1 MFFPIG
7 GHGPGLF
14 EACIIIDLPFVN
26 REVKF
31 CIFYTDFI
39 VFIEIR
45 GINIFIYYVF
55 TLVQTVIVI
64 YFGFTLFKKRLG
76 NRQVSL
82 E

>member
-14 EACIIIDLPFVN
+14 EAWIIIDLPLVN
-26 REVKF
+26 WEVKF
-31 CIFYTDFI
+31 CVFYMDFI

-55 TLVQTVIVI
+55 TMVQTVIAI
-64 YFGFTLFKKRLG
+64 YFGFNLFKKTIAK
-76 NRQVSL
+76 
-82 E
+82 